1 MNLLQKIKILS
12 KLGEIL
18 RAVGNNESW
27 PGYQIGVNESEYE
40 SLVELTN
47 RVHIYNGWFTPE
59 AVKTAFLGIST
70 CLNEED
76 LQKWISSY
84 PIREHQPKTVA
95 LIMAGNIPLVGFHDF
110 IAVFLSGNKSLVK
123 LSSDDKHLFPAI
135 AQLLATF
142 DPEFDEWIEIKDFKL
157 SGFDAVIATG
167 SDNSANYFHSYF
179 GKYPH
184 IIRQN
189 RTSIAVLDGS
199 ESKEELEALGED
211 IFTFFGLGCR
221 NVSQVWLPEGF
232 ELNRLF
238 DALYKFN
245 GVVNHNK
252 YANNY
257 DYNKAIFLLN
267 LEQLLDNGF
276 ILLKEDEKLTSPLGM
291 LHYKYYSNKAEVEN
305 FIAANHSKIQVI
317 IGHGYL
323 PFGTAQQP
331 SLSDFADGIDTLSF
345 LTSL

>member
-18 RAVGNNESW
+18 GAVGKNESW

-70 CLNEED
+70 WLNEED

-84 PIREHQPKTVA
+84 PIREYQPKTVA

-123 LSSDDKHLFPAI
+123 LSSDDKHLFPTI
-135 AQLLATF
+135 AQLLAKF
-142 DPEFDEWIEIKDFKL
+142 DPEFDEWLEIKDFKL
-157 SGFDAVIATG
+157 NGFDAVIATG
-167 SDNSANYFHSYF
+167 SDNSANYFLSYF

-291 LHYKYYSNKAEVEN
+291 LHYKYYSNKMDVEN
-305 FIAANHSKIQVI
+305 FIATNQSKIQVI

-323 PFGTAQQP
+323 PFGSAQQP
-331 SLSDFADGIDTLSF
+331 GLSDFADGIDTLSF